1 MNKVMKTFFPA
12 FTAGVILG
20 LFYSP
25 FGKKLRDILLENKE
39 EDAWPDRDT
48 FNVNEL
54 VSRDSISFE
63 ALKEKIAA
71 NKS

>member
-1 MNKVMKTFFPA
+1 MKTFFPA